1 MNKYW
6 RAIGGALTIGAVL
19 TPGLTMRA
27 QDAAALTDP
36 IKSVELRLDGQC
48 DEKNSRLWLSNNHDT
63 KAVVATLRWSLAG
76 GKRVITD
83 SFQVAPLARIEVGCA
98 ARAEVAEARFVE

>member
-6 RAIGGALTIGAVL
+6 RTVGRALAIGALL
-19 TPGLTMRA
+19 SPGLTMRA
-27 QDAAALTDP
+27 QDVAASVDP
-36 IKSVELRLDGQC
+36 VKSVELRLDGQC
-48 DEKNSRLWLSNNHDT
+48 DEKNSRLWLANNHDSKT
-63 KAVVATLRWSLAG
+63 IIATLRWSLAG

-83 SFQVAPLARIEVGCA
+83 SFQVAPMARIEVGCA